1 LGGYGALMLAFRHPD
16 VFGAVYAMT
25 PCCTDLVTDF
35 GPSNPGWPDLS
46 TMSSLSR
53 MSSPEAVAVRSTAHS
68 DILSL
73 AAMCTAVA
81 PNPKAKILGDA
92 RFFVEQHQM
101 KTNAAAFAQITG
113 KMVL

>member
-1 LGGYGALMLAFRHPD
+1 
-16 VFGAVYAMT
+16 
-25 PCCTDLVTDF
+25 
-35 GPSNPGWPDLS
+35 
-46 TMSSLSR
+46 
-53 MSSPEAVAVRSTAHS
+53 
-68 DILSL
+68 
-73 AAMCTAVA
+73 MCTAVA